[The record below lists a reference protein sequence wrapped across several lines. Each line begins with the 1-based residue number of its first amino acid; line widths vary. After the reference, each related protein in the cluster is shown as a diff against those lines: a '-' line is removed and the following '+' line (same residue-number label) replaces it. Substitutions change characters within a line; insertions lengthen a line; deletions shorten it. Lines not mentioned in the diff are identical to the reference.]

1 MRFFIVLLATGFYS
15 GYCPIAPGTCG
26 TLLGILVYIFF
37 SALSP
42 FLYVLTTV
50 ATVFLAIWA
59 SSWAENFFLRKDSP
73 CIVIDEMAGFLVT
86 MCLLPPTWLTILLGF
101 LFFRLFDIIKPPPAR
116 FIEEK
121 VKGGWGIVLDDV
133 VAGIYGNG
141 VIHFIYFI
149 QK

>member
-1 MRFFIVLLATGFYS
+1 M
-15 GYCPIAPGTCG
+15 
-26 TLLGILVYIFF
+26 
-37 SALSP
+37 
-42 FLYVLTTV
+42 LTTV

-73 CIVIDEMAGFLVT
+73 CIVIDEMAGLLVT